1 MILLQIRKFSR
12 LIVLPLLVFFF
23 TSQGQTGRDNWQQP
37 QRVLDSLGVQAG
49 MIIGEVGAGDGYF
62 TYYLAERV
70 GDSGRIYANDIDDE
84 ELEKIRKKIKKDS
97 ITNIITVL
105 GESTETHFPD
115 STMEMVFMVYVFHHL
130 DEPVSFFH
138 NLIRVLKPGA
148 PVIILERDPDKHGGR
163 SGHFYPREKVISII
177 KESGYRL
184 DYIITFLARDNIYV
198 IYP

>member
-1 MILLQIRKFSR
+1 MALYQIRKILR
-12 LIVLPLLVFFF
+12 LILLSLFIFFL
-23 TSQGQTGRDNWQQP
+23 TGNGQTGRDNWQQP
-37 QRVLDSLGVQAG
+37 QRVLDSLGVEAG

-62 TYYLAERV
+62 TYHLANRV
-70 GDSGRIYANDIDDE
+70 GDSGRVYANDIDDG
-84 ELEKIRKKIKKDS
+84 ELEKIRNKIKKDN
-97 ITNIITVL
+97 IKNIITVL
-105 GESTETHFPD
+105 GESTETNFPD

-130 DEPVSFFH
+130 DEPESFFH
-138 NLIRVLKPGA
+138 NLTRVLKPGA

-184 DYIITFLARDNIYV
+184 EKMFTFLARDNIYV